1 VDPEY
6 VETQPTSSPRFESV
20 EPHPSS
26 PAGQVQMWGTL
37 ARRVGA
43 ARLRAV
49 IVAGLVV
56 MTVLVVVQVAD

>member
-1 VDPEY
+1 
-6 VETQPTSSPRFESV
+6 
-20 EPHPSS
+20 
-26 PAGQVQMWGTL
+26 MWGTL

-56 MTVLVVVQVAD
+56 MAVLVVVQVAD